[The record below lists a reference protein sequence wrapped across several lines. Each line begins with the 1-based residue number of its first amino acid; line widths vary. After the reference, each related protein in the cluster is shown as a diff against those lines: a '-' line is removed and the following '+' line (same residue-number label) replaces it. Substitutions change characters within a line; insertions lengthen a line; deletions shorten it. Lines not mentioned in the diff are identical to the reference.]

1 MTGLQTLAERLIL
14 GAAAGAAGVVL
25 SSARAIHRPGN
36 SAFRR
41 IAAAAFLLSRF
52 GSFVLIFLVFHVA
65 PRGDIPGFY
74 FPEGSAA
81 LRGLLPYR
89 DFASSYAPLHPFM
102 DGALLFL
109 WHSPLVII
117 LFAIC
122 VEGVLFRLWLRVGS
136 DLFPEPLLRKAA
148 VLYLTSAL
156 SLQFVTI
163 DGQDNV
169 VIALLVLLALWLA
182 MRSKD
187 LASGALTAL
196 GVVIVKLIPLFYAP
210 VFFAGRKRRWA
221 WAAGFFALLA
231 VGYGSFVAAHLHV
244 LQPLEIEGPLK
255 SSGTLPYLIETATGL
270 NLPVI
275 FWNAIMLIALGLVY
289 LAVWRQSSGGASPG
303 SPLSIL
309 WGVTAVTLVLLA
321 FANKSW
327 SPYLMLSLFPLCVI
341 IGMRGLGTRITF
353 AAFSIVAL
361 AEKSYW
367 ATLLNEESAPQLRSA
382 VLHHNLLHIG
392 FLPIQVLL
400 LLGYAWLLK
409 LCAERLLHPP
419 NQPPDEPSD
428 KLAAAV
434 PAAGIRP

>member
-14 GAAAGAAGVVL
+14 GAAAGTAGVVL

-41 IAAAAFLLSRF
+41 IVAAAFLLSRL
-52 GSFVLIFLVFHVA
+52 GSFALIFLVFGVA
-65 PRGDIPGFY
+65 PRGDIPSFY
-74 FPEGSAA
+74 FSEGSAV
-81 LRGLLPYR
+81 LQGLLPYR
-89 DFASSYAPLHPFM
+89 DFGSSYAPLHPYM
-102 DGALLFL
+102 DGALLLL

-122 VEGVLFRLWLRVGS
+122 VEFALFRLWLRVGS
-136 DLFPEPLLRKAA
+136 HLFPEPLLRMAA
-148 VLYLTSAL
+148 ILYLTSAL
-156 SLQFVTI
+156 SFQFVTI

-187 LASGALTAL
+187 VASGALTAL
-196 GVVIVKLIPLFYAP
+196 GVVIVKLIPIFYAP
-210 VFFAGRKRRWA
+210 VFFLARKRRWA

-231 VGYGSFVAAHLHV
+231 VGYGSFAAHHLQV
-244 LQPLEIEGPLK
+244 LQPLMIEGPLK

-270 NLPVI
+270 NLPVT

-289 LAVWRQSSGGASPG
+289 LAVWRQSSGGNSSG

-309 WGVTAVTLVLLA
+309 WGVTAATLVLLA

-327 SPYLMLSLFPLCVI
+327 SPYLMLSLFPLCVVI
-341 IGMRGLGTRITF
+341 ARRGLRARITF

-367 ATLLNEESAPQLRSA
+367 ATLLNEEGAPELRAA
-382 VLHHNLLHIG
+382 VLQHNLLHIG

-409 LCAERLLHPP
+409 LCFERLLEPP
-419 NQPPDEPSD
+419 TQLPLTAPATGIQP
-428 KLAAAV
+428 
-434 PAAGIRP
+434 